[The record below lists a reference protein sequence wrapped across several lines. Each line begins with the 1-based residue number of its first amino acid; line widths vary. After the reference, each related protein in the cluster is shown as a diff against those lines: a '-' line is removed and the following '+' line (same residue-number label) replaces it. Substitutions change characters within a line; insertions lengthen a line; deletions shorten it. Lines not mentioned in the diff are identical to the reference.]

1 MRKVLAV
8 LVLLLAI
15 AGGVW
20 FMAGRAEGPT
30 LTFSKPG
37 PLIGQTGE
45 LELKVDPKGTPL
57 QSLDIA
63 LEQDG
68 ARTPLFSLPGN
79 DAAKLTPQSDG
90 SMTVTRPIGK
100 KAVPALKQGKARIVV
115 TSSRAVLFGRR
126 VVSSEASRDFEVKLI
141 PPQVA
146 VVSLHHFVNHG
157 GSEMVVYRV
166 TPADVESGVRV
177 GDVTYKGYPAG
188 AAGVAGA
195 DPGLRIGFFAL
206 LYDQDLAAPVT
217 VWARDVAG
225 NEGTAP
231 VETKVFEKVFRKS
244 QIPLDDAFL
253 AKVVPPILANTPSF
267 KVSDPSNLLESYLA
281 INRELRK
288 ENAKTLVALADK
300 SAPDRLWQ
308 GTFKQLVNSAVESSF
323 ADQRTYVYK
332 GQDVDQQVH
341 LGFDLASLSH
351 AAVHASN
358 AGRVVYAD
366 FLGIYGN
373 CVVIDHGLGLQSLY
387 AHLSSIGVK
396 VGDTVTQGQEIGKS
410 GSTGLAG
417 GDHLHFTMLLGGHA
431 VTPVDWWSEQW
442 VQDRILRKLREAS
455 TGPAAAGTDAAAAPT
470 PAPAAPA
477 AEKPEKHRAA
487 RSRR

>member
-1 MRKVLAV
+1 MRKLLAV
-8 LVLLLAI
+8 LVLLLLI

-20 FMAGRAEGPT
+20 FMAGRSEGPT
-30 LTFSKPG
+30 LTFGKPG
-37 PLIGQTGE
+37 PLVGQTGE
-45 LELKVDPKGTPL
+45 LELKVDPHGTPL
-57 QSLDIA
+57 QSLDVAI
-63 LEQDG
+63 EQDG

-79 DAAKLTPQSDG
+79 DATKLTQQPDG
-90 SMTVTRPIGK
+90 SMTLTRPIGK
-100 KAVPALKQGKARIVV
+100 KAVPALKQGKARIVA
-115 TSSRAVLFGRR
+115 TSSRTVLFGRR
-126 VVSSEASRDFEVKLI
+126 VVSSEASRDFEVRLV

-146 VVSLHHFVNHG
+146 VVSMHHFVNHG

-177 GDVTYKGYPAG
+177 GDVTYKGYPAS
-188 AAGVAGA
+188 AAGVTGA
-195 DPGLRIGFFAL
+195 DPSLKIGFFAL

-217 VWARDVAG
+217 VWARDAAG

-244 QIPLDDAFL
+244 QIAVDDAFL
-253 AKVVPPILANTPSF
+253 AKVVPPILANTPSL
-267 KVSDPSNLLESYLA
+267 KVNDPSNLLESYLV

-332 GQDVDQQVH
+332 GQNVDQQVH
-341 LGFDLASLSH
+341 LGFDLASLAH
-351 AAVHASN
+351 APVHASN
-358 AGRVVYAD
+358 AGRVVFAD

-373 CVVIDHGLGLQSLY
+373 CVVVDHGLGLQSLY

-396 VGDTVTQGQEIGKS
+396 VGDTVTQDQELGRS

-431 VTPVDWWSEQW
+431 VTPVDWWSAQW

-455 TGPAAAGTDAAAAPT
+455 TGPAAAGTDAAAAP
-470 PAPAAPA
+470 AAPEPA
-477 AEKPEKHRAA
+477 RPARRAG
-487 RSRR
+487 RSKR